1 MKNLKTII
9 LAAGKGTRMNSDK
22 AKVLHE
28 TAGRTLLDHVLT
40 SVNDA
45 GSEEIAVIVG
55 NQKEDVIKQ
64 LPSEV
69 EYFVQEE
76 QNGTGHAV
84 MQARD
89 FFNNDEESVVLV
101 LNSDTPL
108 IKPETIKNLIQNHI
122 DSKNQATVLTTVVSD
137 PFGFGRIV
145 RDGDE
150 LVKIVEEKDANSK
163 EKEIQEVNSGIYCFN
178 ASELNKALDQI
189 TSDNNQKELYLTDT
203 IEIIKNADKKV
214 GTFRIEDNQEIIN
227 VNSRIELSIVDRI
240 FRKEINEA
248 LMNSG
253 VTIID
258 PENTY
263 IDVTVEIGKDTII
276 YPGCYIEGETSIGK
290 NCVIGLNSH
299 ITNSV
304 IKNNVSVESS
314 TIIDSVIDDNT
325 TVGPYA
331 YLRPN
336 SNIGKHVKIGDF
348 VEVKNSVIKD
358 GAKASHLT
366 YIGDAEV
373 GKNVNLGCGT
383 VFVNYDGKKK
393 HKTIVED
400 NCFIGCNTNLVAPV
414 TIKEG
419 SYTAAGS
426 TITDDVPENSLA
438 IARNYQE
445 NKIDYFVDIK
455 E

>member
-1 MKNLKTII
+1 
-9 LAAGKGTRMNSDK
+9 MNSDK